1 MRRPA
6 RPFVVE
12 VKKKRGNVAKRH
24 LIWGDLDLAVIAND
38 LSSAV
43 ADAAGPVVPQDVMEP
58 EATIARAR
66 PDEVAETAISA
77 KSDSLQDCERAQ
89 VDQPPAVA
97 MMEVNEQHQAVASRR
112 WASRRNE
119 KTWPRGQRWKRRLPK
134 ALRP

>member
-24 LIWGDLDLAVIAND
+24 SIWGDLDLAVIAND
-38 LSSAV
+38 QSSGV
-43 ADAAGPVVPQDVMEP
+43 ADAAAPELPQHVMEP
-58 EATIARAR
+58 EGTIARAQR
-66 PDEVAETAISA
+66 DEVAETAVLA
-77 KSDSLQDCERAQ
+77 KSDSLQDCEKELI
-89 VDQPPAVA
+89 DQRPAVA
-97 MMEVNEQHQAVASRR
+97 MTEVTEQQAAATSRR

-119 KTWPRGQRWKRRLPK
+119 KILPRGQRWKRRLPK

>member
-77 KSDSLQDCERAQ
+77 KSEFIAGLRKGAGR
-89 VDQPPAVA
+89 PA
-97 MMEVNEQHQAVASRR
+97 SGRR
-112 WASRRNE
+112 HD
-119 KTWPRGQRWKRRLPK
+119 GGH
-134 ALRP
+134 

>member
-43 ADAAGPVVPQDVMEP
+43 ADAAGPVVPQDVMES

-77 KSDSLQDCERAQ
+77 KSDSLQDCEREQ
-89 VDQPPAVA
+89 VEQPPAVA
-97 MMEVNEQHQAVASRR
+97 MTEVTEQHPAATSRR